1 LLARQSQLTPSRFLH
16 NGIYVTSARS
26 TNSLPVRLLYNFRVV
41 PNSARTLIAP
51 LLLLSAWATCQ
62 DLPRPQIPSAV
73 GKPAPNFILKDEHGK
88 TVSLASMRG
97 KRVLLIFYR
106 GYW

>member
-1 LLARQSQLTPSRFLH
+1 
-16 NGIYVTSARS
+16 
-26 TNSLPVRLLYNFRVV
+26 V
-41 PNSARTLIAP
+41 PNAALTLIAP
-51 LLLLSAWATCQ
+51 LLMLSAWATCQ

>member
-1 LLARQSQLTPSRFLH
+1 
-16 NGIYVTSARS
+16 
-26 TNSLPVRLLYNFRVV
+26 V
-41 PNSARTLIAP
+41 PNAARTLIAP

-62 DLPRPQIPSAV
+62 DLPRPQIPSAA
-73 GKPAPNFILKDEHGK
+73 GKSAPNFILKDEHGK
-88 TVSLASMRG
+88 TVSLSSMRG

>member
-1 LLARQSQLTPSRFLH
+1 M
-16 NGIYVTSARS
+16 
-26 TNSLPVRLLYNFRVV
+26 
-41 PNSARTLIAP
+41 
-51 LLLLSAWATCQ
+51 LSAWATCQ
-62 DLPRPQIPSAV
+62 DLPRPHIPSAA

>member
-1 LLARQSQLTPSRFLH
+1 M
-16 NGIYVTSARS
+16 
-26 TNSLPVRLLYNFRVV
+26 

>member
-1 LLARQSQLTPSRFLH
+1 VRPDL
-16 NGIYVTSARS
+16 I
-26 TNSLPVRLLYNFRVV
+26 NSLPVRLLYNFRAV
-41 PNSARTLIAP
+41 PNAARTLIVP

-62 DLPRPQIPSAV
+62 DLPRPQIPSAA
-73 GKPAPNFILKDEHGK
+73 GKPAPNFILRDEHGK

>member
-1 LLARQSQLTPSRFLH
+1 
-16 NGIYVTSARS
+16 
-26 TNSLPVRLLYNFRVV
+26 V
-41 PNSARTLIAP
+41 PNEARTLIAT
-51 LLLLSAWATCQ
+51 LLLLSALATCQ

-73 GKPAPNFILKDEHGK
+73 GKWAPNFTLKDEHGK
-88 TVSLASMRG
+88 TVTLASMRG